1 MSTLNVDKV
10 DPNTGTTLEL
20 GTSGDTVSIPSGVTL
35 SGAGTITPSAVSLAS
50 SGAGGVTGNL
60 PVGNLNSGTAA
71 SSSTFWRGDA
81 TWVAPAGGAQISGT
95 PANDELAVWTAADT
109 IEGESGLTFAGNNL
123 TVGSGNFTIGTAGK
137 GVDFSAQT
145 STTAS
150 GAITG
155 REVLDHYEVGSWTPT
170 WLFGT
175 SGTWGT
181 QNTGGIYHR
190 IGNLVIVY
198 WYIAQSATGS
208 SPLGSVYIAG
218 LPFTPSGEYGPS
230 AAFKGQAWISAA
242 WGWGGNP
249 GKETPVGANVR
260 ATGLELNIL
269 KQYSTTYVG
278 PYAAMSETGTDYF
291 VTDNT
296 NYCQCYGGAAY
307 FCGTAL

>member
-60 PVGNLNSGTAA
+60 PVANLNSGTAA

-95 PANDELAVWTAADT
+95 PADNQVAVWTAADT
-109 IEGESGLTFAGNNL
+109 IEGDTGLTFASNNL
-123 TVGSGNFTIGTAGK
+123 TVGTGNFIVGTAGK

-145 STTAS
+145 STTVAGTVVGS
-150 GAITG
+150 
-155 REVLDHYEVGSWTPT
+155 EVLDHYEVGTWTPT

-175 SGTWGT
+175 SGTWT
-181 QNTGGIYHR
+181 VSSSGIYHR
-190 IGNLVIVY
+190 IGNLVVVY
-198 WYIAQSATGS
+198 WYIAQGATGS
-208 SPLGSVYIAG
+208 SPLGAVYIAG
-218 LPFTPSGEYGPS
+218 LPFTPTGEYGQS
-230 AAFKGQAWISAA
+230 AAFKGQAWLSGA

-249 GKETPVGANVR
+249 GIETPVGGNVR
-260 ATGLELNIL
+260 ATGIELNGL

-278 PYAAMSETGTDYF
+278 PYYATTETGSDYF

-296 NYCQCYGGAAY
+296 NYCQCYGGATY
-307 FCGTAL
+307 YCGTPV